1 MTGQFDVRLWARVLH
16 GLDVDEHAQHGLF
29 LLAQLGR
36 DGEHAA
42 NEIINS
48 LINQERSANE
58 VVNNAS
64 ALVHSSCCRARA
76 QLCRVAWDYS
86 I

>member
-16 GLDVDEHAQHGLF
+16 RLDVAEHAQHGLF

-36 DGEHAA
+36 DGANAA
-42 NEIINS
+42 NHIINS
-48 LINQERSANE
+48 LMQKRATNE

>member
-1 MTGQFDVRLWARVLH
+1 MTGQFDVRLWADVLY
-16 GLDVDEHAQHGLF
+16 GYDVDDDAQQNLF

-36 DGEHAA
+36 DGANAA
-42 NEIINS
+42 NHIINS
-48 LINQERSANE
+48 LMQKRATNE

>member
-36 DGEHAA
+36 DGAHAA
-42 NEIINS
+42 NDIINS

-64 ALVHSSCCRARA
+64 ALVKSSCCRACA
-76 QLCRVAWDYS
+76 QLRRVAWA
-86 I
+86 